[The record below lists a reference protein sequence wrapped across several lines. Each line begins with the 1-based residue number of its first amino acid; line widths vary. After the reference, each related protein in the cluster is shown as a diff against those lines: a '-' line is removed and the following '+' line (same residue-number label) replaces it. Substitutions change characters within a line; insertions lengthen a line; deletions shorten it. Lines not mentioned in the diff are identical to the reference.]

1 MNEHN
6 NRVSIKE
13 LSKNYNDLKALDKIS
28 FDIPSKSIFALLGP
42 NGSGK
47 STLIKV
53 LSKLIKEWDGDIF
66 YNGESIKS
74 NNNYIK
80 NFGFIIEDPCF
91 YEYLSAKQNLQIFSR
106 LTNTPSERINA
117 VLELVDLIN
126 RANDKVS
133 NFSYGM
139 KQRLGIAQAL
149 LHDPEI
155 LVLDEPNNGL
165 DPIGVNK
172 MADLIYRLNQEG
184 KTICISTHSLSEVDR
199 LCSDVAILKEGKL
212 LITKNIKKLSKNNKF
227 YRLEVFD
234 ISSASN
240 YIKTFSD
247 VKIIAQENNILI
259 ISIDSSEPTN
269 MLPMKLNDHA
279 SVKSVHRESNLI
291 QYFYD

>member
-1 MNEHN
+1 MNENN

-91 YEYLSAKQNLQIFSR
+91 YEYLSAKKNLQIFSR

-117 VLELVDLIN
+117 VLELVDLVN

-234 ISSASN
+234 ITSASN

-269 MLPMKLNDHA
+269 ILPMKLDEHA

>member
-6 NRVSIKE
+6 NRVSIRK

-91 YEYLSAKQNLQIFSR
+91 YEYLSAKKNLQIFSR
-106 LTNTPSERINA
+106 LTNTPSERINT
-117 VLELVDLIN
+117 VLELVDLVN

-212 LITKNIKKLSKNNKF
+212 LITKNIEKLSKNNKF

-269 MLPMKLNDHA
+269 ILPMKLNEHA

>member
-91 YEYLSAKQNLQIFSR
+91 YEYLSAKKNLQIFSR

-117 VLELVDLIN
+117 VLELVDLVN

-212 LITKNIKKLSKNNKF
+212 LITKNIKKLSKNNKY

-234 ISSASN
+234 ITSASN

-269 MLPMKLNDHA
+269 ILPMKLDEHA

>member
-1 MNEHN
+1 
-6 NRVSIKE
+6 
-13 LSKNYNDLKALDKIS
+13 
-28 FDIPSKSIFALLGP
+28 
-42 NGSGK
+42 
-47 STLIKV
+47 
-53 LSKLIKEWDGDIF
+53 
-66 YNGESIKS
+66 
-74 NNNYIK
+74 
-80 NFGFIIEDPCF
+80 
-91 YEYLSAKQNLQIFSR
+91 
-106 LTNTPSERINA
+106 
-117 VLELVDLIN
+117 
-126 RANDKVS
+126 
-133 NFSYGM
+133 M

-199 LCSDVAILKEGKL
+199 LCTDVAILKEGKL
-212 LITKNIKKLSKNNKF
+212 LITKNITKLSKNNKF

-234 ISSASN
+234 INSASD
-240 YIKTFSD
+240 YIKTFKD

-259 ISIDSSEPTN
+259 ISIKSSEATN
-269 MLPMKLNDHA
+269 IMPMKLNDHA

>member
-6 NRVSIKE
+6 NRVSIRK

-117 VLELVDLIN
+117 VLELVDLVN

-269 MLPMKLNDHA
+269 ILPMKLNEHA